1 MRYALSIDWYAS
13 HTDVL
18 RWVGKPLNDPE
29 TANLFQ
35 TSSPSRHTHVLS
47 HPDIQGRAQAHPRK
61 WKSKGESCQ
70 VLCFLM

>member
-18 RWVGKPLNDPE
+18 WWVGKPLNDPE

-47 HPDIQGRAQAHPRK
+47 HPDIQGRAQAHTQGSGRAK
-61 WKSKGESCQ
+61 ESH
-70 VLCFLM
+70 VRYFAF